1 MDAVRNL
8 RNAGI
13 RLAVI
18 TNKDRDAAIN
28 IVEHFFG
35 DGIFEHIAGASN
47 GIAIKPQPE
56 PTLDIVRSM
65 GLMPDQ
71 CLFIGDSDIDIQ
83 TAINAKITP
92 VAVAWGFRSHQ
103 QLKQAGADII
113 IDNAAELLNLLT

>member
-1 MDAVRNL
+1 
-8 RNAGI
+8 
-13 RLAVI
+13 
-18 TNKDRDAAIN
+18 
-28 IVEHFFG
+28 
-35 DGIFEHIAGASN
+35 
-47 GIAIKPQPE
+47 
-56 PTLDIVRSM
+56 
-65 GLMPDQ
+65 MPDQ